1 MKTEKRIIQKSFSPT
16 RLAFM
21 RLMKHRLAL
30 FGLFLVAAVSATVV
44 FVPMFYGESPKLTR
58 VWLGANPP
66 GFTHPDC
73 SKNSIFNVG
82 TVAETS
88 TSLKGIKELICETR
102 TLGKKEIRVKLRR
115 GKVNS
120 IAFTDGA
127 RLVNEL
133 DTSILKGE
141 VFRLNNDGTQ
151 GEQIKQTFTLKK
163 NAPPPEG
170 LFEKGSRVLLML
182 LIEADQVASQN
193 IITLDNSTVTS
204 IITRKG
210 NKVTSSDT
218 LVIKGRDVIKVTTDG
233 REQTVTHLL
242 GTDKLGRDLFIRIL
256 YGGRIS
262 LLVGVVATLVS
273 ILVGLSYGAVAG
285 YSGGMADSIMMRT
298 VDILYGLPFI
308 FLVILI
314 MTLFERSLILFFVA
328 LGLVQWLTVA
338 RIVRGQILSLR
349 ESEFVEAAK
358 MSGATSKK
366 IIFIHLIPHTI
377 GPVIVYTT
385 LTIPLIILEES
396 FLAYIG
402 LGIEGASDSLGSLVE
417 QGVRM
422 LGDAGENW
430 WLLLCPA
437 LTMIFILF
445 GMNCLGDGL
454 RDSFD
459 PKRAL

>member
-1 MKTEKRIIQKSFSPT
+1 MKPDKRIIQESFSPT

-21 RLMKHRLAL
+21 RLMKHHLAL
-30 FGLFLVAAVSATVV
+30 FGLFLVVGVSATVV

-82 TVAETS
+82 AVAETS
-88 TSLKGIKELICETR
+88 NSLKGIKELIYETR
-102 TLGKKEIRVKLRR
+102 TLDKKEMRVKLRR
-115 GKVNS
+115 GKVKS

-127 RLVNEL
+127 RLVDEL
-133 DTSILKGE
+133 DTSTLNGE

-151 GEQIKQTFTLKK
+151 GEQFEQAFTLKK
-163 NAPPPEG
+163 NTAPPDG
-170 LFEKGSRVLLML
+170 LFDDGSRVLMML
-182 LIEADQVASQN
+182 LVEADQEISQN
-193 IITLDNSTVTS
+193 IVTLDNTTVTS

-210 NKVTSSDT
+210 NKVTSSNT

-233 REQTVTHLL
+233 KVQTITHLL

-262 LLVGVVATLVS
+262 LLVGIVATLVS
-273 ILVGLSYGAVAG
+273 ILVGLSYGAIAG
-285 YSGGMADSIMMRT
+285 YSGGMADSIMMRA

-308 FLVILI
+308 FLVILL
-314 MTLFERSLILFFVA
+314 MTLFERSLVLFFIA

-349 ESEFVEAAK
+349 ESEFVDAAK
-358 MSGATSKK
+358 MSGATPGK

-459 PKRAL
+459 PKKAL

>member
-1 MKTEKRIIQKSFSPT
+1 MKTEMKKIHKSYSPT
-16 RLAFM
+16 HLAFM
-21 RLMKHRLAL
+21 RLLRHRLAL
-30 FGLFLVAAVSATVV
+30 FGLFLVIAVSAGVV
-44 FVPMFYGESPKLTR
+44 IVPVFHGGSPKLTR
-58 VWLGANPP
+58 VWLGAKSP
-66 GFTHPDC
+66 GYTHPDC
-73 SKNSIFNVG
+73 LSKNIFIVG
-82 TVAETS
+82 KEAETS
-88 TSLKGIKELICETR
+88 PSLSGAEELIYQTR
-102 TLGKKEIRVKLRR
+102 KLSRQEIRVTTRR
-115 GKVNS
+115 GKVNT
-120 IAFTDGA
+120 IMFTDGA
-127 RLVNEL
+127 RQIEEL
-133 DTSILKGE
+133 DTSTLKGE
-141 VFRLNNDGTQ
+141 LFRSNDNGTA
-151 GEQIKQTFTLKK
+151 GIRLEQAFVLKK
-163 NAPPPEG
+163 NAAPPEG
-170 LFEKGSRVLLML
+170 LFDEGSRVLMML
-182 LIEADQVASQN
+182 LIKADDEVTQN
-193 IITLDNSTVTS
+193 IVTLNNSIVTS
-204 IITRKG
+204 ITLEQG
-210 NKVTSSDT
+210 NNIIISED
-218 LVIKGRDVIKVTTDG
+218 LIIKGRDVINVTADG
-233 REQTVTHLL
+233 EERSVTHLL

-273 ILVGLSYGAVAG
+273 IVIGLSYGAVSG
-285 YSGGMADSIMMRT
+285 YFGGMVDSIMMRV
-298 VDILYGLPFI
+298 VDVLYGLPFI
-308 FLVILI
+308 FLVILL
-314 MTLFERSLILFFVA
+314 MVLFERSLILFFVA

-358 MSGATSKK
+358 MSGASARK
-366 IIFIHLIPHTI
+366 IIFSHLIPHTI

-402 LGIEGASDSLGSLVE
+402 LGITNASDSLGSLVE

-430 WLLLCPA
+430 WLLLCPS

>member
-1 MKTEKRIIQKSFSPT
+1 MKTKMKQVHKSYSPT

-21 RLMKHRLAL
+21 RLLRHHLAL
-30 FGLFLVAAVSATVV
+30 FGLFLVVAVSAAVV
-44 FVPMFYGESPKLTR
+44 VVPFFYGGSPKLTR
-58 VWLGANPP
+58 VWLGAKSP

-73 SKNSIFNVG
+73 LSKNIFIVG
-82 TVAETS
+82 TEAETS
-88 TSLKGIKELICETR
+88 PSLSDAEELIYQTKSFSR
-102 TLGKKEIRVKLRR
+102 QEIRITTRR
-115 GKVNS
+115 GKVNT
-120 IAFTDGA
+120 IMFTDGA
-127 RLVNEL
+127 RHIEEL
-133 DTSILKGE
+133 DTSTLKGDL
-141 VFRLNNDGTQ
+141 FRSNDDGTPGKKLDQ
-151 GEQIKQTFTLKK
+151 AFVLKK
-163 NAPPPEG
+163 NSAPPGG
-170 LFEKGSRVLLML
+170 LFDEGSRVLMML
-182 LIEADQVASQN
+182 LIKADDEVTQN
-193 IITLDNSTVTS
+193 KITLSNSIVTS
-204 IITRKG
+204 ITVKQG
-210 NKVTSSDT
+210 NNKISSED
-218 LVIKGRDVIKVTTDG
+218 LIIEGRDVISVTANG
-233 REQTVTHLL
+233 EERRVMHLL

-262 LLVGVVATLVS
+262 LLVGIVATLVS
-273 ILVGLSYGAVAG
+273 IVIGLSYGAVSG
-285 YSGGMADSIMMRT
+285 YFGGMVDSVMMRA
-298 VDILYGLPFI
+298 VDVLYGLPFI
-308 FLVILI
+308 FLVILL
-314 MTLFERSLILFFVA
+314 MVLFERSLILFFVA

-358 MSGATSKK
+358 MSGAGARK
-366 IIFIHLIPHTI
+366 IIFSHLIPHTI

-402 LGIEGASDSLGSLVE
+402 LGITNASDSLGSLVE

-430 WLLLCPA
+430 WLLLCPS

>member
-1 MKTEKRIIQKSFSPT
+1 MKPEIRQVQKSYSPT

-21 RLMKHRLAL
+21 RLLRHRLAL
-30 FGLFLVAAVSATVV
+30 FGLFLVFAVSAAVV
-44 FVPMFYGESPKLTR
+44 IVPVFYGGSPNLTR
-58 VWLGANPP
+58 VWLGAKSP

-73 SKNSIFNVG
+73 LSKNIFIKG
-82 TVAETS
+82 KEAETS
-88 TSLKGIKELICETR
+88 PSLAGAKELIYQTKNFSR
-102 TLGKKEIRVKLRR
+102 QEIRVTTRR
-115 GKVNS
+115 GKVNT
-120 IAFTDGA
+120 IMFTDGA
-127 RLVNEL
+127 SHIEEL
-133 DTSILKGE
+133 DCSTLKGE
-141 VFRLNNDGTQ
+141 LFRSNDDGTPGVKLDQ
-151 GEQIKQTFTLKK
+151 VFTLKK
-163 NAPPPEG
+163 NTAPPEG
-170 LFEKGSRVLLML
+170 LFEEGSRVLMML
-182 LIEADQVASQN
+182 LIKADDEVTQN
-193 IITLDNSTVTS
+193 IITLNNSIVTS
-204 IITRKG
+204 ITINQG
-210 NKVTSSDT
+210 NNEISSDA
-218 LVIKGRDVIKVTTDG
+218 LIIKGRDVINVIADG
-233 REQTVTHLL
+233 EEMRVTHLL

-262 LLVGVVATLVS
+262 LLVGIVATLVS
-273 ILVGLSYGAVAG
+273 IIIGLSYGAVSG
-285 YSGGMADSIMMRT
+285 YFGGMVDSVMMRI
-298 VDILYGLPFI
+298 VDVLYGLPFI
-308 FLVILI
+308 FLVILL
-314 MTLFERSLILFFVA
+314 MVLFERSLILFFVA

-358 MSGATSKK
+358 MSGATAKK
-366 IIFIHLIPHTI
+366 IIFSHLIPHTI

-402 LGIEGASDSLGSLVE
+402 LGITNTSDSLGSLVE

-430 WLLLCPA
+430 WLLLCPS

>member
-1 MKTEKRIIQKSFSPT
+1 MKTEMKQVRKSFSPT

-21 RLMKHRLAL
+21 RLLRHRLAL
-30 FGLFLVAAVSATVV
+30 VGLFLVVSVSAGVV
-44 FVPMFYGESPKLTR
+44 IVPLFYGGSPKLTR
-58 VWLGANPP
+58 VWLGARSP
-66 GFTHPDC
+66 GFSHPDC
-73 SKNSIFNVG
+73 LSKNIFIVG
-82 TVAETS
+82 EEAETS
-88 TSLKGIKELICETR
+88 PSLSSAKELVYQTKYISSQ
-102 TLGKKEIRVKLRR
+102 EIRVTIRR
-115 GKVNS
+115 GKVNT
-120 IAFTDGA
+120 IMFTDGA
-127 RLVNEL
+127 RHVEEL
-133 DTSILKGE
+133 DSSTLKGE
-141 VFRLNNDGTQ
+141 LFRSNNDGTQ
-151 GEQIKQTFTLKK
+151 GAILEQVFALKK
-163 NAPPPEG
+163 NSLPPEG
-170 LFEKGSRVLLML
+170 LFEEGSRVLMML
-182 LIEADQVASQN
+182 LVETEDERAQN
-193 IITLDNSTVTS
+193 IVTLNNSIVTS
-204 IITRKG
+204 ITVKYG
-210 NKVTSSDT
+210 NSKINSSS
-218 LVIKGRDVIKVTTDG
+218 LIIKGRDIVSVIADG
-233 REQTVTHLL
+233 EERTVNHLL

-273 ILVGLSYGAVAG
+273 IIIGLSYGAVSG
-285 YSGGMADSIMMRT
+285 YFGGMVDSVMMRI
-298 VDILYGLPFI
+298 VDVLYGLPFI
-308 FLVILI
+308 FLVILL
-314 MTLFERSLILFFVA
+314 MVLFERSLILFFVA

-358 MSGATSKK
+358 MSGASAGK
-366 IIFIHLIPHTI
+366 IIFSHLIPHTI

-402 LGIEGASDSLGSLVE
+402 LGITNTSDSLGSLVE

-430 WLLLCPA
+430 WLLICPS

-459 PKRAL
+459 PKRAV

>member
-1 MKTEKRIIQKSFSPT
+1 MKTEMKQVQKSFSPT
-16 RLAFM
+16 HLAFM
-21 RLMKHRLAL
+21 RLLKHRLAL
-30 FGLFLVAAVSATVV
+30 FGLFLVFTVSATVIIVPV
-44 FVPMFYGESPKLTR
+44 FYRESPKLTR
-58 VWLGANPP
+58 VWLGAKSP

-73 SKNSIFNVG
+73 LSKNIFIKG
-82 TVAETS
+82 KYAETS
-88 TSLKGIKELICETR
+88 FSLSGAKEIVYETKNYSR
-102 TLGKKEIRVKLRR
+102 QEIRVTTQR
-115 GKVNS
+115 GKVNT
-120 IAFTDGA
+120 IMFTEGA
-127 RLVNEL
+127 RHVEEL
-133 DTSILKGE
+133 DTSTLKGE
-141 VFRLNNDGTQ
+141 LFLVNDG
-151 GEQIKQTFTLKK
+151 GSPGAKLDQIFTLRKK
-163 NAPPPEG
+163 TVPPEG
-170 LFEKGSRVLLML
+170 LFKEGSRVLMMS
-182 LIEADQVASQN
+182 LIKADDEVTKN
-193 IITLDNSTVTS
+193 IITINNSNVTS
-204 IITRKG
+204 ITVKKG
-210 NKVTSSDT
+210 NDRISSEA
-218 LVIKGRDVIKVTTDG
+218 LIINGRDVINVIADG
-233 REQTVTHLL
+233 KERRVTHLL
-242 GTDKLGRDLFIRIL
+242 GTDKLGRDLFIRII

-273 ILVGLSYGAVAG
+273 IIIGLSYGAVSG
-285 YSGGMADSIMMRT
+285 YFGGMIDSVMMRI

-308 FLVILI
+308 FLVILL
-314 MTLFERSLILFFVA
+314 MVLFERSLLLFFVA

-358 MSGATSKK
+358 MSGATARK
-366 IIFIHLIPHTI
+366 IIFSHLIPHTI

-402 LGIEGASDSLGSLVE
+402 LGITDTSDSLGSLVE

-430 WLLLCPA
+430 WLLLCPSV
-437 LTMIFILF
+437 LMISILF

>member
-1 MKTEKRIIQKSFSPT
+1 MKAENRIIQKSFSPT

-30 FGLFLVAAVSATVV
+30 FGLFLVVAVSATVV
-44 FVPMFYGESPKLTR
+44 FVPVFYGESPKLTR

-73 SKNSIFNVG
+73 SKNNIFNEVEI
-82 TVAETS
+82 AETS
-88 TSLKGIKELICETR
+88 TSLKDIKELIYETR
-102 TLGKKEIRVKLRR
+102 TLSKEEIRVKLRR
-115 GKVNS
+115 GKINS

-127 RLVNEL
+127 RLVDEL
-133 DTSILKGE
+133 DTSTLNGDL
-141 VFRLNNDGTQ
+141 FRLNNDGTL
-151 GEQIKQTFTLKK
+151 GEQIEQTFSLKK
-163 NAPPPEG
+163 NTAPPEG
-170 LFEKGSRVLLML
+170 LFDEGSRVLMML
-182 LIEADQVASQN
+182 LIEADQVTSQN
-193 IITLDNSTVTS
+193 IVTLDNSTVTS

-218 LVIKGRDVIKVTTDG
+218 LVIKGRDVIKVTADG
-233 REQTVTHLL
+233 KEQTVTHLL

-262 LLVGVVATLVS
+262 LLVGIVATLVS
-273 ILVGLSYGAVAG
+273 ILVGLSYGAIAG
-285 YSGGMADSIMMRT
+285 YSGGMVDSIMMRT

-308 FLVILI
+308 FLVILL

-366 IIFIHLIPHTI
+366 VIFIHLIPHTI

-422 LGDAGENW
+422 MGDAGENW

>member
-1 MKTEKRIIQKSFSPT
+1 
-16 RLAFM
+16 
-21 RLMKHRLAL
+21 MKHRLAL
-30 FGLFLVAAVSATVV
+30 FGLFLVVAVSATVV
-44 FVPMFYGESPKLTR
+44 FVPFFYGESPKLTR

-73 SKNSIFNVG
+73 SKNNIFNEG
-82 TVAETS
+82 EIAETS
-88 TSLKGIKELICETR
+88 TSLKDIKELIYETR
-102 TLGKKEIRVKLRR
+102 TLNKKEIRVKRRR

-127 RLVNEL
+127 RLVDEL
-133 DTSILKGE
+133 DTSTLNGDL
-141 VFRLNNDGTQ
+141 FRLNNDGTL
-151 GEQIKQTFTLKK
+151 GEQIEQTFSLKK
-163 NAPPPEG
+163 NTVPPED
-170 LFEKGSRVLLML
+170 LFDEGSRVLMML
-182 LIEADQVASQN
+182 LIEADQVISQN
-193 IITLDNSTVTS
+193 IVTLDNSTVTS
-204 IITRKG
+204 IITRKD
-210 NKVTSSDT
+210 NKVTSSDA
-218 LVIKGRDVIKVTTDG
+218 LVIKGRDVIKVTADG
-233 REQTVTHLL
+233 KEQRVTHLL

-262 LLVGVVATLVS
+262 LLVGIVATLVS
-273 ILVGLSYGAVAG
+273 ILVGLSYGAIAG

-308 FLVILI
+308 FLVILL

-366 IIFIHLIPHTI
+366 VIFIHLIPHTI

-422 LGDAGENW
+422 MGDGGENW

-459 PKRAL
+459 PKKAV

>member
-1 MKTEKRIIQKSFSPT
+1 MITEMKQVQKSFSPT

-21 RLMKHRLAL
+21 RLLRHRLAL
-30 FGLFLVAAVSATVV
+30 FGLFLVIAVSAAVV
-44 FVPMFYGESPKLTR
+44 IVPVFYGGSPKLTR
-58 VWLGANPP
+58 VWLGAKSP

-73 SKNSIFNVG
+73 LSKNILIKG
-82 TVAETS
+82 EEAETS
-88 TSLKGIKELICETR
+88 PSLSDARELIYQTKSFSR
-102 TLGKKEIRVKLRR
+102 QEIRVTTRR
-115 GKVNS
+115 GKVNT
-120 IAFTDGA
+120 IMFTEGA
-127 RLVNEL
+127 HHIEEL
-133 DTSILKGE
+133 DTSTLKGE
-141 VFRLNNDGTQ
+141 LFRSNDDGTPGVKLGQ
-151 GEQIKQTFTLKK
+151 AFALKK
-163 NAPPPEG
+163 NTAPPEG
-170 LFEKGSRVLLML
+170 LFEEGSRVLMML
-182 LIEADQVASQN
+182 LIKADNEVTQN
-193 IITLDNSTVTS
+193 IVTLNNSIVTS
-204 IITRKG
+204 MTVKKDNNEI
-210 NKVTSSDT
+210 SSDGII
-218 LVIKGRDVIKVTTDG
+218 IKGRDVIKVIADG
-233 REQTVTHLL
+233 EERRVTHLL

-262 LLVGVVATLVS
+262 LLVGIVATLVS
-273 ILVGLSYGAVAG
+273 IIIGLSYGAVSG
-285 YSGGMADSIMMRT
+285 YFGGMVDSVMMRI
-298 VDILYGLPFI
+298 VDVLYGLPFI
-308 FLVILI
+308 FLVILL
-314 MTLFERSLILFFVA
+314 MVLFERSLILFFVA

-358 MSGATSKK
+358 MSGATAKK
-366 IIFIHLIPHTI
+366 IIFSHLIPQTI

-402 LGIEGASDSLGSLVE
+402 LGITDASDSLGSLVE

-430 WLLLCPA
+430 WLLLCPS

>member
-1 MKTEKRIIQKSFSPT
+1 MKDENRIIQKSFSPT

-30 FGLFLVAAVSATVV
+30 FGLFLVVAVSTTVIL
-44 FVPMFYGESPKLTR
+44 VPLFYGESPKLTR

-73 SKNSIFNVG
+73 SRNNIFNLG
-82 TVAETS
+82 AVAET
-88 TSLKGIKELICETR
+88 TTPLKGIKNLIFETR
-102 TLGKKEIRVKLRR
+102 TLRKKEIRVKLRH
-115 GKVNS
+115 GKVSS

-127 RLVNEL
+127 RLVNKLE
-133 DTSILKGE
+133 TPALKGE
-141 VFRLNNDGTQ
+141 LFRLNNDGTK
-151 GEQIKQTFTLKK
+151 GELLKQNFNLEK
-163 NAPPPEG
+163 NTPPPVG
-170 LFEKGSRVLLML
+170 LFDKGSRVLMLL
-182 LIEADQVASQN
+182 LIEADQEATQCIVALN
-193 IITLDNSTVTS
+193 NSVVTS
-204 IITRKG
+204 ITERKG
-210 NKVTSSDT
+210 GKEASVET
-218 LVIKGRDVIKVTTDG
+218 LVIKGRDIIKVTADG
-233 REQTVTHLL
+233 KEQTVKHLL
-242 GTDKLGRDLFIRIL
+242 GTDKLGRDLFTRIL

-262 LLVGVVATLVS
+262 LLVGIVATLVS
-273 ILVGLSYGAVAG
+273 ILVGLSYGAIAG
-285 YSGGMADSIMMRT
+285 YFGGLADSIMMRA

-308 FLVILI
+308 FLVILL

-358 MSGATSKK
+358 MSGATSRK
-366 IIFIHLIPHTI
+366 IIFLHLLPHTI

-459 PKRAL
+459 PKKAI

>member
-1 MKTEKRIIQKSFSPT
+1 MKPDKRIMQKSFSPT

-30 FGLFLVAAVSATVV
+30 FGLFLIVGVSTTVI

-82 TVAETS
+82 AVAETS
-88 TSLKGIKELICETR
+88 NSLKGIKELIYETR
-102 TLGKKEIRVKLRR
+102 TLNKREIRVKLRR

-120 IAFTDGA
+120 IVFTDGA
-127 RLVNEL
+127 SLVDEL
-133 DTSILKGE
+133 DTSTLKGKL
-141 VFRLNNDGTQ
+141 FRLNNDGTQ
-151 GEQIKQTFTLKK
+151 GERLEQPFTIRK
-163 NAPPPEG
+163 NTTPPEG
-170 LFEKGSRVLLML
+170 LFETSSRVLLML
-182 LIEADQVASQN
+182 LVEADQEISQN
-193 IITLDNSTVTS
+193 IVTLDNFTVTS
-204 IITRKG
+204 ITTRKG
-210 NKVTSSDT
+210 NNATSSET
-218 LVIKGRDVIKVTTDG
+218 LVIKGRDVIKVTSDG
-233 REQTVTHLL
+233 RVQTITHLL

-262 LLVGVVATLVS
+262 LLVGIVATLVS
-273 ILVGLSYGAVAG
+273 ILVGLSYGAIAG
-285 YSGGMADSIMMRT
+285 YSGGMADSIMMRA

-308 FLVILI
+308 FLVILL
-314 MTLFERSLILFFVA
+314 MTLFERSLVLFFIA

-349 ESEFVEAAK
+349 EAEFVEAAK
-358 MSGATSKK
+358 MSGATPWK

-422 LGDAGENW
+422 LGDSGENW

-459 PKRAL
+459 PKKAI

>member
-1 MKTEKRIIQKSFSPT
+1 MKTKMKQVHKSYSPT

-21 RLMKHRLAL
+21 RLLRHRLAL
-30 FGLFLVAAVSATVV
+30 FGLFLVVAVSMAVV
-44 FVPMFYGESPKLTR
+44 IVPVFYGGSPKLTR
-58 VWLGANPP
+58 VWLGAKSP

-73 SKNSIFNVG
+73 LSRNIFIVG
-82 TVAETS
+82 TEAETS
-88 TSLKGIKELICETR
+88 PSLSGAEELIYQTKSFSKE
-102 TLGKKEIRVKLRR
+102 EIRITTRR
-115 GKVNS
+115 GKVNT
-120 IAFTDGA
+120 IMFTDGA
-127 RLVNEL
+127 RHIEEL
-133 DTSILKGE
+133 DTSTLKGDL
-141 VFRLNNDGTQ
+141 FRSNDDGTP
-151 GEQIKQTFTLKK
+151 GVRLEQSFVLKK
-163 NAPPPEG
+163 NSAPPGG
-170 LFEKGSRVLLML
+170 LFDEGSRVLMML
-182 LIEADQVASQN
+182 LIKADDDVTQSIV
-193 IITLDNSTVTS
+193 TLNNSIVTS
-204 IITRKG
+204 ITVKQG
-210 NKVTSSDT
+210 NNEISSED
-218 LVIKGRDVIKVTTDG
+218 LIIKGRDVISVTADG
-233 REQTVTHLL
+233 EERRVTHLL

-262 LLVGVVATLVS
+262 LLVGIVATLVS
-273 ILVGLSYGAVAG
+273 IVIGLSYGAVSG
-285 YSGGMADSIMMRT
+285 YFGGMVDSIMMRA
-298 VDILYGLPFI
+298 VDVLYGLPFI
-308 FLVILI
+308 FLVILL
-314 MTLFERSLILFFVA
+314 MVLFDRSLILFFVA

-358 MSGATSKK
+358 MSGASARK
-366 IIFIHLIPHTI
+366 IIFSHLIPHTI

-402 LGIEGASDSLGSLVE
+402 LGITDASDSLGSLVE

-430 WLLLCPA
+430 WLLLCPS

>member
-1 MKTEKRIIQKSFSPT
+1 MNAEKRIIQKSFSPT

-30 FGLFLVAAVSATVV
+30 FGLFLVFAVSATVV

-66 GFTHPDC
+66 GFTHSDC
-73 SKNSIFNVG
+73 SKNNIFNVG
-82 TVAETS
+82 DVAETS
-88 TSLKGIKELICETR
+88 TSLKSIKELIYETSI
-102 TLGKKEIRVKLRR
+102 LSKQEVRVKLRR
-115 GKVNS
+115 GKINS
-120 IAFTDGA
+120 ITFTDGA
-127 RLVNEL
+127 RIVDEL
-133 DTSILKGE
+133 DTSTLKGE
-141 VFRLNNDGTQ
+141 LFCLNKDGTHGKQ
-151 GEQIKQTFTLKK
+151 FKQTFTLKK
-163 NAPPPEG
+163 NTLPPEG
-170 LFEKGSRVLLML
+170 LFEEGSRVLMML
-182 LIEADQVASQN
+182 IIEADQETSQS
-193 IITLDNSTVTS
+193 IVTLDNSIVIS
-204 IITRKG
+204 ITTKKG
-210 NKVTSSDT
+210 NEINNSDT
-218 LVIKGRDVIKVTTDG
+218 LVIEGRDVIKVTADG
-233 REQTVTHLL
+233 KAQTITHLL

-262 LLVGVVATLVS
+262 LLVGIVATLVS

-285 YSGGMADSIMMRT
+285 YSGGMTDSIMMRT

-308 FLVILI
+308 FLEILL
-314 MTLFERSLILFFVA
+314 MTLFERSLILFFIA

-358 MSGATSKK
+358 MSGATPRK
-366 IIFIHLIPHTI
+366 IIFLHLLPHTI

-459 PKRAL
+459 PKRAI

>member
-1 MKTEKRIIQKSFSPT
+1 MKTEMKQVRKSFSPT

-21 RLMKHRLAL
+21 RLLRHRLAL
-30 FGLFLVAAVSATVV
+30 VGLFLVVAVSAGVV
-44 FVPMFYGESPKLTR
+44 IVPLFYGGSPKLTR
-58 VWLGANPP
+58 VWLGARSP
-66 GFTHPDC
+66 GFSHPDC
-73 SKNSIFNVG
+73 LSKNIFIVG
-82 TVAETS
+82 EEAETS
-88 TSLKGIKELICETR
+88 PSLSGSKEIVYETR
-102 TLGKKEIRVKLRR
+102 NLSSQEIRVTTRR
-115 GKVNS
+115 GKVNT
-120 IAFTDGA
+120 IMFTDGA
-127 RLVNEL
+127 RHIEEL
-133 DTSILKGE
+133 DSSKLEGE
-141 VFRLNNDGTQ
+141 LFRSNDDGTP
-151 GEQIKQTFTLKK
+151 GVRLEQVFNLKK
-163 NAPPPEG
+163 NSTPPG
-170 LFEKGSRVLLML
+170 DLFEAGSRVLMML
-182 LIEADQVASQN
+182 LVNEDDETTDN
-193 IITLDNSTVTS
+193 IVTLNNLIVTS
-204 IITRKG
+204 ITVKKG
-210 NKVTSSDT
+210 NSEINSDS
-218 LVIKGRDVIKVTTDG
+218 LIIKGRDVVNVIADG
-233 REQTVTHLL
+233 KERTVTHLL
-242 GTDKLGRDLFIRIL
+242 GTDKLGRDLFIRVL

-273 ILVGLSYGAVAG
+273 IIIGLSYGAVSG
-285 YSGGMADSIMMRT
+285 YFGGMVDSVMMRI
-298 VDILYGLPFI
+298 VDVLYGLPFI
-308 FLVILI
+308 FLVILL
-314 MTLFERSLILFFVA
+314 MVLFERSLILFFVA

-358 MSGATSKK
+358 MSGASAWK
-366 IIFIHLIPHTI
+366 IIFSHLIPHTI

-402 LGIEGASDSLGSLVE
+402 LGITNASDSLGSLVE

-459 PKRAL
+459 PKRVV

>member
-1 MKTEKRIIQKSFSPT
+1 MNTEKRIIQKSFSPT

-30 FGLFLVAAVSATVV
+30 FGLFLVFAVSATVV
-44 FVPMFYGESPKLTR
+44 LVPMFYGESPKLTR
-58 VWLGANPP
+58 VWLGAKPP

-73 SKNSIFNVG
+73 SKNNIFNVG
-82 TVAETS
+82 DVAETS
-88 TSLKGIKELICETR
+88 TSLKGIKELIFETR
-102 TLGKKEIRVKLRR
+102 TLRKKEIRVNLRR
-115 GKVNS
+115 GKINS
-120 IAFTDGA
+120 IAYTDGA
-127 RLVNEL
+127 LIIDDL
-133 DTSILKGE
+133 DTSILKGKL
-141 VFRLNNDGTQ
+141 FRLNKDGMQ
-151 GEQIKQTFTLKK
+151 GEQFKQTFILKK
-163 NAPPPEG
+163 NTLPPEG
-170 LFEKGSRVLLML
+170 IFEEGSRVLMML
-182 LIEADQVASQN
+182 LVEADQETSQS
-193 IITLDNSTVTS
+193 IVTLDNSTVIS
-204 IITRKG
+204 ITTQKG
-210 NKVTSSDT
+210 NKLNNSDT
-218 LVIKGRDVIKVTTDG
+218 LVIEGRDVIKVTADG
-233 REQTVTHLL
+233 KIQTITHLL

-256 YGGRIS
+256 YGGRVS
-262 LLVGVVATLVS
+262 LLVGIVATLVS
-273 ILVGLSYGAVAG
+273 ILAGLSYGAVAG
-285 YSGGMADSIMMRT
+285 YSGGMTDSIMMRT

-308 FLVILI
+308 FLVILL

-358 MSGATSKK
+358 MSGATPRK
-366 IIFIHLIPHTI
+366 IIFLHLLPHTI
-377 GPVIVYTT
+377 GAVIVYTT

-422 LGDAGENW
+422 LGDTGENW